1 MEKAF
6 IIFPNSLFEIG
17 NYPKD
22 INNYHIFIIEDPLFF
37 NDKSRI
43 TNFNKK
49 KLILHRA
56 SMKYYYN
63 YLNENKLKV
72 KYIDYSQN
80 ISKYD
85 FLKKYKT
92 ITLFNPTDHLLIKR
106 LEKSLK
112 KDLIILDSPLFLLTN
127 ADINKYMLEKTGKH
141 KYFHKVFYQWQVK
154 NLKIPYITKSYD
166 TLNRNKIP
174 ENEKIPEIKYYNT
187 DYVKEASNYI
197 NNHKDFSNNYG
208 NTDNFIFPVTHKE
221 SEKLLSD
228 FLETKFKNFGTY
240 QDSIKKD
247 EPYLFHSLLSALL
260 NIGLITPKDVIE
272 KTIKHYQK
280 YKNKIGINN
289 YEGFIRQIIGWR
301 EYMRMLYLSEYDNLT
316 KSNYF
321 ELNNKI
327 TKKYYTGN
335 FGIPVIDD
343 TIKNAFNNGYLH
355 HIERLMVIL
364 NFMILTRINPK
375 YVYKWFMEFAVDSYD
390 WVMIGNIYGMGYY
403 STITT
408 TKPYL
413 ASSNYITNM
422 SSDYQKNKILD
433 GLFYKFLFDKEK
445 LLKGGASIYL
455 RNLAYYKKLDKN
467 KKDEINKITNSFI

>member
-1 MEKAF
+1 M
-6 IIFPNSLFEIG
+6 
-17 NYPKD
+17 
-22 INNYHIFIIEDPLFF
+22 
-37 NDKSRI
+37 
-43 TNFNKK
+43 
-49 KLILHRA
+49 
-56 SMKYYYN
+56 
-63 YLNENKLKV
+63 
-72 KYIDYSQN
+72 
-80 ISKYD
+80 
-85 FLKKYKT
+85 
-92 ITLFNPTDHLLIKR
+92 
-106 LEKSLK
+106 
-112 KDLIILDSPLFLLTN
+112 
-127 ADINKYMLEKTGKH
+127 
-141 KYFHKVFYQWQVK
+141 
-154 NLKIPYITKSYD
+154 
-166 TLNRNKIP
+166 NRNKIP
-174 ENEKIPEIKYYNT
+174 ENEKIPEIKYYNS
-187 DYVKEASNYI
+187 DYVKEAINYV
-197 NNHKDFSNNYG
+197 NNHSDFSNNYG

-221 SEKLLSD
+221 SKKLLSD
-228 FLETKFKNFGTY
+228 FLEIKFKNFGTY

-260 NIGLITPKDVIE
+260 NIGLITPKDVIK
-272 KTIKHYQK
+272 KTIKYYQK

-301 EYMRMLYLSEYDNLT
+301 EYMRMLYVSEYDNLT

-375 YVYKWFMEFAVDSYD
+375 DVYKWFMEFAVDSYD

-422 SSDYQKNKILD
+422 SSDYKRNTVLD

-445 LLKGGASIYL
+445 LLKGGASVYL

-467 KKDEINKITNSFI
+467 KKNEINKITNSFI